1 MLCHICNKKLEKT
14 TKGNVDL
21 YLCPSCEGI
30 AVKDKDLKNIILMT
44 KKVIRKDS
52 SAPPIKIDVMKY
64 SKQKVPLSKCPN
76 CRYNLYVIE
85 SKGLELDYCL
95 NCKTFWFDK
104 GELSSFI
111 ERYKNGK
118 AIILES
124 SEYTDDSVIN
134 LIFSLI

>member
-1 MLCHICNKKLEKT
+1 MICHICNKKLEKIN
-14 TKGNVDL
+14 KGNIEL

-44 KKVIRKDS
+44 KNVIRKDKFT
-52 SAPPIKIDVMKY
+52 PPIKIDIMKF
-64 SKQKVPLSKCPN
+64 SRQKVPLSKCPN

-124 SEYTDDSVIN
+124 SEYTNDSVIN